1 MLKIRE
7 IREAVFQTAQ
17 RHGLDKVTLFGSY
30 ARGDAQEHS
39 DVDLVIESS
48 RPLGFVRGQI
58 YRELEQAFCRP
69 VDIVFGEKNLY
80 PFVQSAVKTDG
91 MVLYE
96 A

>member
-1 MLKIRE
+1 MLQMRE
-7 IREAVFQTAQ
+7 IKEAVFETAQ
-17 RHGLDKVTLFGSY
+17 KHGLDKVTLFGSY
-30 ARGDAQEHS
+30 ARGDAQEQS

-58 YRELEQAFCRP
+58 YRELEQTFGRP

-80 PFVQSAVKTDG
+80 PFVRSAVEADG
-91 MVLYE
+91 LVLYE